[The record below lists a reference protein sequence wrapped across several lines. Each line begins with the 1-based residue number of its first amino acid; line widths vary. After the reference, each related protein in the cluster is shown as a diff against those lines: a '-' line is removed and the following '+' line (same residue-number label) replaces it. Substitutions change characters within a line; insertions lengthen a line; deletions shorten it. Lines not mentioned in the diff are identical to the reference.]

1 VAEPA
6 TAADDG
12 DAGELPDFDIEVSN
26 GQMRIPVADD
36 DGGSRSERALAEP
49 PPATGDEP
57 PRIRKVWL
65 RNFKGFA
72 RFEATL
78 GMFNVLAGANNSGK
92 STLLQ
97 GIDLLYS
104 LLKLHREGDQLAD
117 TGRLLPPSILPV
129 ANVRDL
135 YYKQISRRA
144 NAYVLATV
152 GAEFSDDSAVEF
164 GIRYLFGNPNSRV
177 TRNQGMDRARLMA
190 LVSKP
195 AVWVP
200 SAVGIVRDEEYRTPA
215 RRASL
220 INDGRHHEVLRN
232 LLLDLRQKDNQRF
245 ETLQTVLHDRFG
257 AKLGDLE
264 FDEIRDQFV
273 RADYAN
279 DVGTHHDL
287 YSAGAGF
294 VQVTQLL
301 AFILGK
307 RAGIV
312 LLDEPDAHLHS
323 SLQRVVVEVLDD
335 ISRREGFQVILATH
349 SKEIINFVDPTR
361 LILVES
367 GADHAAPVSDEVTP
381 MAIMRSLGAIDNVDA
396 YALVRNRRCLFV
408 EGSGDVSILGRFAAT
423 LGIRALTGDDRVV
436 TVPVGGADR
445 FEHVKQLDVFEA
457 MLGNPV
463 GSLELRDRDGMTDDH
478 RDKVVAAAERPLLV
492 WELDSIESY
501 LIGPTV
507 IARVVNEIAVE
518 RALTVEVTEAEI
530 EKTIDESC
538 EELKTTALDRLGQR
552 FTEDV
557 WRHSGER
564 IGVPRANE
572 AARAMIDENWQ
583 TIEGKLR
590 VVSGKQLLSVIRRMI
605 QDAYGV
611 NFGNERLAE
620 TFVQE
625 EVPAEIAE
633 ALRRVAELDAPQ
645 PTADATTVG
654 PADA

>member
-1 VAEPA
+1 MTEEARAGEEPA
-6 TAADDG
+6 I
-12 DAGELPDFDIEVSN
+12 FDIEVSN
-26 GQMRIPVADD
+26 GQLRIPVADD
-36 DGGSRSERALAEP
+36 DAGADPERALAAP

-57 PRIRKVWL
+57 PRIRKVWM
-65 RNFKGFA
+65 RNFKGFES
-72 RFEATL
+72 FEATL
-78 GMFNVLAGANNSGK
+78 GSFNVLAGANNSGK

-104 LLKLHREGDQLAD
+104 LLKLHREGDQLAAS
-117 TGRLLPPSILPV
+117 GRLLPPSILPV

-152 GAEFSDDSAVEF
+152 GAEFADDSAVEF
-164 GIRYLFGNPNSRV
+164 GIRYLFGNPNSKVSQDR
-177 TRNQGMDRARLMA
+177 GMEGARLLA

-215 RRASL
+215 RRVSL

-232 LLLDLRQKDNQRF
+232 LLLDLRQRDVARF
-245 ETLQTVLHDRFG
+245 ATLQSVLHDRFG
-257 AKLGDLE
+257 ANLGDLE

-273 RADYAN
+273 RADYTN
-279 DVGTHHDL
+279 DGGTRHDL

-307 RAGIV
+307 QAGIV

-335 ISRREGFQVILATH
+335 ISRREDFQVILATH

-367 GADHAAPVSDEVTP
+367 GSDHAAPVSDEVTP

-396 YALVRNRRCLFV
+396 YALVKNRRCLFV

-463 GSLELRDRDGMTDDH
+463 GSLELRDRDGMTDEH
-478 RDKVVAAAERPLLV
+478 REKATQAAARPLLI
-492 WELDSIESY
+492 WERDSIESY
-501 LIGPTV
+501 LIEPTV
-507 IARVVNEIAVE
+507 IQRVISEIATE
-518 RALTVEVTEAEI
+518 RALTVALNVDDVARI
-530 EKTIDESC
+530 IDESC
-538 EELKTTALDRLGQR
+538 DELKTAAQDRLGQR
-552 FTEDV
+552 YTEDV
-557 WRHSGER
+557 WRHEAER
-564 IGVPRANE
+564 VAVPQANE
-572 AARAMIDENWQ
+572 AARAMLESNWA
-583 TIEGKLR
+583 TLEGRLR
-590 VVSGKQLLSVIRRMI
+590 VVSGKQLLGVIRREV
-605 QDAYGV
+605 QDKFGV

-620 TFVQE
+620 AFVSE
-625 EVPAEIAE
+625 EVPTEISD
-633 ALRRVAELDAPQ
+633 ALRQVAELRTPDAGAP
-645 PTADATTVG
+645 
-654 PADA
+654 PAA